1 MEEEIIKDKEVTLDI
16 HIKEMEDDQDKK
28 DEKKTKSMRK
38 QPKKQAK
45 KVEKAKTS
53 DLENDK
59 DVQSAK
65 EEPVSEDKE
74 NKKEIDFYSEK
85 KEIIKVENLTKDY
98 GNGRGIFDISFTINK
113 GEVFGF
119 VGTNGSGK
127 TTTIRH
133 IMGFLKAREGSVEV
147 LGLDAWKDSS
157 EIKMYVS
164 YIPGEIAFPD
174 LNTGTLFL
182 KSQAELLKLKDM
194 TYANELI
201 SRLQLDTSANLKRMS
216 KGMKQKTAIVAA
228 LMANKDILILDEP
241 TTGLDPLMREVFL
254 DIILE
259 EKQKGKTILMSS
271 QMFDELEITCDRVA
285 LILNGKIIDIADIE
299 KLKNPTYR
307 MYKIEFKS
315 PDDYQKFKKLK
326 YEFIRFQDKYN
337 QVTIKIEE
345 KRFNKLFNDLKNYN
359 LKFISEVKNNLE
371 RHFRQ
376 VLAMQ
381 GDDYVYKEEVT
392 RKDRKRAKKQIKQ
405 EKKEKRREEDVQ

>member
-1 MEEEIIKDKEVTLDI
+1 MEMAGEFSTL
-16 HIKEMEDDQDKK
+16 
-28 DEKKTKSMRK
+28 
-38 QPKKQAK
+38 
-45 KVEKAKTS
+45 
-53 DLENDK
+53 
-59 DVQSAK
+59 
-65 EEPVSEDKE
+65 VS
-74 NKKEIDFYSEK
+74 
-85 KEIIKVENLTKDY
+85 
-98 GNGRGIFDISFTINK
+98 TINK

-157 EIKMYVS
+157 EIKKYVS

-182 KSQAELLKLKDM
+182 KSQAELLKLQDM

-315 PDDYQKFKKLK
+315 TDEYQKFRNLK

-345 KRFNKLFNDLKNYN
+345 KRLNKLFNDLKNYN

-392 RKDRKRAKKQIKQ
+392 RKDRKRAKKQIKR

>member
-1 MEEEIIKDKEVTLDI
+1 MEEEVVLNQQDTLQS
-16 HIKEMEDDQDKK
+16 E
-28 DEKKTKSMRK
+28 
-38 QPKKQAK
+38 
-45 KVEKAKTS
+45 EKAKQENICTNKIGATGNQSINQEEKNKGNMLADADNAKDQHNRFTS
-53 DLENDK
+53 ENI
-59 DVQSAK
+59 
-65 EEPVSEDKE
+65 E
-74 NKKEIDFYSEK
+74 NKKTDNFSAK

-98 GNGRGIFDISFTINK
+98 GAGRGIFDISFTINK

-133 IMGFLKAREGSVEV
+133 IMGFLKAREGSVKV
-147 LGLDAWKDSS
+147 LGLDAWKNSS
-157 EIKMYVS
+157 EIKKYVS

-182 KSQAELLKLKDM
+182 KSQAELLNLNDM

-285 LILNGKIIDIADIE
+285 LILNGKIIDIAEID

-315 PDDYQKFKKLK
+315 ADEYQKFRKLK

-345 KRFNKLFNDLKNYN
+345 KRLNKLFNDLKNYN

-371 RHFRQ
+371 RHFKQ

-381 GDDYVYKEEVT
+381 GDDYVYKDEVT
-392 RKDRKRAKKQIKQ
+392 RKDRKKVKKQIKRK
-405 EKKEKRREEDVQ
+405 KKEKRREEDV

>member
-1 MEEEIIKDKEVTLDI
+1 MEEEVVLNQQDTLQS
-16 HIKEMEDDQDKK
+16 E
-28 DEKKTKSMRK
+28 
-38 QPKKQAK
+38 
-45 KVEKAKTS
+45 EKAKQENICTNKIGATGNQSINQEEKNKGNMLADADNAKDGHNRFTS
-53 DLENDK
+53 ENI
-59 DVQSAK
+59 
-65 EEPVSEDKE
+65 E
-74 NKKEIDFYSEK
+74 NKKTDNFSAK

-98 GNGRGIFDISFTINK
+98 GAGRGIFDISFTINK

-133 IMGFLKAREGSVEV
+133 IMGFLKAREGSVKV
-147 LGLDAWKDSS
+147 LGLDAWKNSS
-157 EIKMYVS
+157 EIKKYVS

-182 KSQAELLKLKDM
+182 KSQAELLNLNDM

-285 LILNGKIIDIADIE
+285 LILNGRIIDIAEID

-307 MYKIEFKS
+307 MYKIEFKGLQ
-315 PDDYQKFKKLK
+315 DYLKFKKLK

-337 QVTIKIEE
+337 QVTIKIEA
-345 KRFNKLFNDLKNYN
+345 KRLNKLFNDLKNYN

-371 RHFRQ
+371 RHFKQ

-381 GDDYVYKEEVT
+381 GDDYVYKDEVT
-392 RKDRKRAKKQIKQ
+392 RKDRKKAKKQIKRK
-405 EKKEKRREEDVQ
+405 KKEKRREEDV

>member
-1 MEEEIIKDKEVTLDI
+1 MEEEVVLNQQDTLQSEEKEKQENICTNKIGATGNQSINQEEKNKGNMLADADNAKDQ
-16 HIKEMEDDQDKK
+16 HN
-28 DEKKTKSMRK
+28 RF
-38 QPKKQAK
+38 
-45 KVEKAKTS
+45 TS
-53 DLENDK
+53 KNI
-59 DVQSAK
+59 
-65 EEPVSEDKE
+65 E
-74 NKKEIDFYSEK
+74 NKKTDNFSAK

-98 GNGRGIFDISFTINK
+98 GAGRGIFDISFTINK

-133 IMGFLKAREGSVEV
+133 IMGFLKAREGSVKV
-147 LGLDAWKDSS
+147 LGLDAWKNSS
-157 EIKMYVS
+157 EIKKYVS

-182 KSQAELLKLKDM
+182 KSQAELLNLNDM

-285 LILNGKIIDIADIE
+285 LILNGRIIDIAEID

-307 MYKIEFKS
+307 MYKIEFKGLQ
-315 PDDYQKFKKLK
+315 DYLKFKKLK

-337 QVTIKIEE
+337 QVTIKIEA
-345 KRFNKLFNDLKNYN
+345 KRLNKLFNDLKNYN

-371 RHFRQ
+371 RHFKQ

-381 GDDYVYKEEVT
+381 GDDYVYKDEVT
-392 RKDRKRAKKQIKQ
+392 RKDRKRAKKQIKR
-405 EKKEKRREEDVQ
+405 EKKEKRREEDV

>member
-1 MEEEIIKDKEVTLDI
+1 MEEEIIKDKEETLDI

-53 DLENDK
+53 NLENDK

-65 EEPVSEDKE
+65 EEPVSEDRE
-74 NKKEIDFYSEK
+74 NKEIDLNSEK

-157 EIKMYVS
+157 EIKKYVS

-182 KSQAELLKLKDM
+182 KSQAELLKLQDM

-315 PDDYQKFKKLK
+315 TDEYQKFRNLK

-345 KRFNKLFNDLKNYN
+345 KRLNKLFNDLKNYN

-392 RKDRKRAKKQIKQ
+392 RKDRKRAKKQIKR